1 VANEHDV
8 VLGGGMGN
16 KMGEAKGTLCPWAV
30 LCCSTVAP
38 IMAAR
43 FCCIFILIRAAHPS
57 RILIAAFTVSSMSF
71 LSFIREEVKVEH
83 YFYSSQLLVTA
94 SPNDD
99 DGGQLLR
106 VHGGPLSPL
115 KESDELSLER
125 FRRRRTAVAS
135 AIEAELS
142 RRPPSNLVQFADA
155 KAVVT
160 SVLDGLR
167 CPHVPAPY
175 FGYEILYTSST
186 ERWREVLRKRIGAPS
201 KMMEEGLIFRALGTS
216 IERPRNQFAI
226 LVRTDMNY
234 LAASDDS
241 DVEFLNGRYE
251 IEFPQDTLDYYD
263 GTAWLECRLRDGKS
277 DALLAVL
284 GWSMKRRE
292 DDGAWLIDGID
303 WQDFRDEYR
312 PGIGRVEWERICG

>member
-1 VANEHDV
+1 
-8 VLGGGMGN
+8 
-16 KMGEAKGTLCPWAV
+16 
-30 LCCSTVAP
+30 
-38 IMAAR
+38 
-43 FCCIFILIRAAHPS
+43 
-57 RILIAAFTVSSMSF
+57 MSF
-71 LSFIREEVKVEH
+71 LSFIREEVKLEH
-83 YFYSSQLLVTA
+83 FYSSQLFVTA

-125 FRRRRTAVAS
+125 FRRRRIAVAS
-135 AIEAELS
+135 AIEAERS

-186 ERWREVLRKRIGAPS
+186 ERWREVLRKSIGAPS

-234 LAASDDS
+234 LVASDDS

-292 DDGAWLIDGID
+292 DDGSWLIDGID

-312 PGIGRVEWERICG
+312 PGIGREEWERICG